1 VTLAAGPFAIA
12 ATLLALGGAA
22 KALRPGDT
30 ANALRTMGLPSSPL
44 LVRVGGF
51 AEAAVGVAALA
62 VGDRTTAVLVALSYL
77 AFAGFVVLALRR
89 GAPISS
95 CGCFGKA
102 DTPPS
107 RLHVAINLGAV
118 AAAVAV
124 AVAPDAGLVHV
135 LPRQPLAG
143 VPFVLLLACG
153 VGLAFLALSSLPR
166 TMALVRQ
173 GG

>member
-1 VTLAAGPFAIA
+1 MTLAAGPFAIA
-12 ATLLALGGAA
+12 ATLLAVGGAL
-22 KALRPGDT
+22 KAARPQDT
-30 ANALRTMGLPSSPL
+30 ANALRTMRLPSSRL
-44 LVRVGGF
+44 LVRAGGLG
-51 AEAAVGVAALA
+51 EAVVGVAALLI
-62 VGDRTTAVLVALSYL
+62 GDRVSAVLLGLSYL

-89 GAPISS
+89 HAPISS

-107 RLHVAINLGAV
+107 AVHVALNLAAV
-118 AAAVAV
+118 AAAAAV
-124 AVAPDAGLVHV
+124 AAQPPAGLVHV
-135 LPRQPLAG
+135 LPGQPLAG

-166 TMALVRQ
+166 TMSLVRQ

>member
-1 VTLAAGPFAIA
+1 
-12 ATLLALGGAA
+12 
-22 KALRPGDT
+22 
-30 ANALRTMGLPSSPL
+30 M
-44 LVRVGGF
+44 LVRVGGV

-62 VGDRTTAVLVALSYL
+62 FGDRVSAALLALSYL
-77 AFAGFVVLALRR
+77 AFAAFVVLALRR

-107 RLHVAINLGAV
+107 RVHVAINLGAV
-118 AAAVAV
+118 AAGVAV
-124 AVAPDAGLVHV
+124 AVQPGAGLVHV
-135 LPRQPLAG
+135 LASQPLAG

-166 TMALVRQ
+166 TMALVRP
-173 GG
+173 GGE

>member
-12 ATLLALGGAA
+12 ATLLAAGGAA
-22 KALRPGDT
+22 KALRPADT
-30 ANALRTMGLPSSPL
+30 ANALRTMRLPSSPL
-44 LVRVGGF
+44 LVRVGGVV
-51 AEAAVGVAALA
+51 EAAVGAAALA
-62 VGDRTTAVLVALSYL
+62 VGDRTTAVLLALSYL

-107 RLHVAINLGAV
+107 RVHVAINLGAV

-124 AVAPDAGLVHV
+124 AVQPGAGLPDV
-135 LPRQPLAG
+135 LGRQPLAG
-143 VPFVLLLACG
+143 IPFVLLLACG
-153 VGLAFLALSSLPR
+153 VGLVFLALSSLPR